1 MEEEEDQDH
10 QDVGLV
16 QERDVEGQGRQ
27 MIQAPIPM
35 IQVQKI
41 QQ

>member
-1 MEEEEDQDH
+1 MVEEEDQDH

-27 MIQAPIPM
+27 IIA
-35 IQVQKI
+35 VQ
-41 QQ
+41 